1 VAGRR
6 KIVNP
11 LALAVLGLLIEQP
24 MHPYEMAS
32 TLRARHKDGSF
43 KINSGSLYDTVAA
56 LVRHGWIE
64 PVATERDG
72 KRPERTVY
80 RHTEL
85 GSAEF
90 AAWLEELLREPGGEF
105 PRFLAAVSYLGA
117 LGPDRARAALTARA
131 RALAT
136 RIAELDTVLAE
147 TTGEQAGTTGRGRL
161 PRLFMIE
168 VECARH
174 LAAAEQEWSER
185 TATEI
190 ADGTLAW
197 PTPED
202 WA

>member
-1 VAGRR
+1 MAGRR
-6 KIVNP
+6 KIANP
-11 LALAVLGLLIEQP
+11 LALAVLGLLLEQP

-32 TLRARHKDGSF
+32 TLRERHKDGSF
-43 KINSGSLYDTVAA
+43 KINPGSLYDTVAA

-85 GSAEF
+85 GNREF

-105 PRFLAAVSYLGA
+105 PRFLAAVSYLGL
-117 LGPDRARAALTARA
+117 LGPDRARAALLTRTT
-131 RALAT
+131 ALAA
-136 RIAELDTVLAE
+136 RIAELDAVLAD
-147 TTGEQAGTTGRGRL
+147 TVGTGQV
-161 PRLFMIE
+161 PRLFMLE

-174 LAAAEQEWSER
+174 LATAELAWSEQ
-185 TATEI
+185 TAAEI

-197 PTPED
+197 PGAGPD
-202 WA
+202 A